1 MGTARRLTH
10 KPSQQLK
17 ACVVRRQ
24 LTALAGPGRRHVLH
38 LLSASPNQR
47 NQKVRHYDSD
57 VTEGTSKLSE
67 PFPVQELPYNSV
79 EIDVSTLYIAD
90 SSEFATRLFLTM
102 MSQKKKGKGAMYLKI
117 DMIHSHLIPIAATF
131 DFLYHRAEGQEA
143 YLLKWLP
150 DSPCKVPPTATHH
163 CGVGALILRG
173 GEEILVVKEKSKLT
187 GWKLPGGYVDRG
199 EDFGVAAA
207 REVMEETGIDC
218 EMESIVR
225 LRHSHE
231 VQFDYFSDI
240 YVICL
245 MRYKGGEIRI
255 DEEIQDCQWMKVTD
269 FLENNKHP
277 MHKEIVEALRDDKT
291 LFDERGWRETQMSST
306 IPGKRAFHFYSP
318 AIKK

>member
-1 MGTARRLTH
+1 MTRRSLHRVEPLASQQSKAATGRRLSLLGSGNGNH
-10 KPSQQLK
+10 LMPVYSQQL
-17 ACVVRRQ
+17 
-24 LTALAGPGRRHVLH
+24 
-38 LLSASPNQR
+38 
-47 NQKVRHYDSD
+47 RHYDSD
-57 VTEGTSKLSE
+57 VTEGTSQLNE
-67 PFPVQELPYNSV
+67 PFPVLELPYNSV

-90 SSEFATRLFLTM
+90 SSEFGTRLFLTM
-102 MSQKKKGKGAMYLKI
+102 MDMKKKGKGAMYLKI

-163 CGVGALILRG
+163 CGVGALIVRG
-173 GEEILVVKEKSKLT
+173 DEMLVVKEKSKLT

-199 EDFGVAAA
+199 ENFGVAAA

-231 VQFDYFSDI
+231 VQFDYFSDV
-240 YVICL
+240 YVICR
-245 MRYKGGEIRI
+245 MRYTGGAIKI
-255 DEEIQDCQWMKVTD
+255 DDEIQDCRWMKVAE
-269 FLENNKHP
+269 FLEKNTHP
-277 MHKEIVEALRDDKT
+277 MHKEIMEAVHDDKAV
-291 LFDERGWRETQMSST
+291 FDGLGWGETQMAST

-318 AIKK
+318 TIEKD